1 MTLTL
6 LALLLL
12 PTSLL
17 AVVNPKEVQRVI
29 KGLAQNPED
38 RYVTGFVV
46 LFLGFFVF
54 SFSTHEFGF
63 EWPHLMTWMGALIA
77 LKGLV
82 WMLFPGFVEK
92 MVKKFNKTEMI
103 PFYGFLRLLII
114 LALIYIDTQVIA
126 S

>member
-12 PTSLL
+12 PTSLM
-17 AVVNPKEVQRVI
+17 AVLNPKELQRVL
-29 KGLAQNPED
+29 KGLAQNSED
-38 RYVTGFVV
+38 RYLTGFVV

-54 SFSTHEFGF
+54 SFSTHTFDF
-63 EWPHLMTWMGALIA
+63 EWVHLMTWIGALIA
-77 LKGLV
+77 LKGLT
-82 WMLFPGFVEK
+82 WMLFPGYIQ
-92 MVKKFNKTEMI
+92 MIVKKFNKVEWL
-103 PFYGFLRLLII
+103 PFFGFLRLLFI